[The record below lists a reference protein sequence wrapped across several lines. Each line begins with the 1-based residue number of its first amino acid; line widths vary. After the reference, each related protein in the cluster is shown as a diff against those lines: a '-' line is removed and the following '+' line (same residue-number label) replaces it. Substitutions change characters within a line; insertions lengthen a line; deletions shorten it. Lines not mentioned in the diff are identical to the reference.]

1 MKEARAWAAAAH
13 HQDKGF
19 IVTGG
24 SSGYLLSSTEISKDG
39 VTFEDFTPLPI
50 ALSGHCAVALN
61 DNEDGD
67 FFVAGG
73 WACSSQCSVSKRVFI
88 HKNNQWYEVTEMPT
102 SRYGKKPSLE
112 IENELI
118 CLKHF
123 IAGLM
128 CGPVRAS
135 PGGRVEKIVAAGG
148 YYKNKVEI
156 YDITGNT
163 WATGL

>member
-50 ALSGHCAVALN
+50 AVYGHCMVALN
-61 DNEDGD
+61 DPDDGD

-73 WACSSQCSVSKRVFI
+73 STGSFSKRVFI
-88 HKNNQWYEVTEMPT
+88 HKDDQWNEMTEMPT
-102 SRYGKKPSLE
+102 ARRGKEPSLE
-112 IENELI
+112 MENELI
-118 CLKHF
+118 
-123 IAGLM
+123 
-128 CGPVRAS
+128 
-135 PGGRVEKIVAAGG
+135 
-148 YYKNKVEI
+148 
-156 YDITGNT
+156 
-163 WATGL
+163 